1 MQKQNLPNS
10 NVNSSNL
17 SANSF
22 NLNTNSA
29 PKFALNSSTN
39 SLNSAKNSVQ
49 NLTKNA
55 WHKFTQNPQI
65 IASKAFITKEFLHI
79 FRDIRTLMILVLM
92 PLIQI
97 LLFGFALSS
106 EVKNVKFALLD
117 LAKNSESSE
126 LVWRLSQNPYF
137 QLYEN
142 LGEQPK
148 TSSEFL
154 RVFNGSRVDFILI
167 IPSEF
172 KANSGVGLNSA
183 SANSSSIPQ
192 AILNANSQIQLILDA
207 SDANRASTI
216 NIYVSNIITQ
226 AFASQN
232 SPINTSTTMLFNPQ
246 GKSAP
251 NFVPGLLGLILM
263 LICAMMTSVSIV
275 REKEQGSMEVL
286 LISPLRPVLV
296 IISKLVPYFLL
307 SFGILVLTLIVCVFV
322 LDLAVAGSLFA
333 LVFLNLLYIVL
344 ALSIGLMVS
353 NLAKTQIVA
362 MLVCAMLFMMPVMM
376 FSGMLFPVE
385 SMPRILQGVSHLI
398 PTKWFIIALKKIM
411 IEGLSVAFVFKE
423 ILILSISLALVLLVS
438 LKTYKIRL

>member
-1 MQKQNLPNS
+1 MRKISEILP
-10 NVNSSNL
+10 
-17 SANSF
+17 
-22 NLNTNSA
+22 
-29 PKFALNSSTN
+29 
-39 SLNSAKNSVQ
+39 NSAKNSVQ

-55 WHKFTQNPQI
+55 WQKFTQNPQI
-65 IASKAFITKEFLHI
+65 IASKAFIKKEFLHI

-117 LAKNSESSE
+117 LAKNSASSE

-154 RVFNGSRVDFILI
+154 RVFNGGRVDFILI

-172 KANSGVGLNSA
+172 KANLGAGLNLA
-183 SANSSSIPQ
+183 SANLSSTSQTISN
-192 AILNANSQIQLILDA
+192 ANSNANSQIQLILDA

-226 AFASQN
+226 AFSSQN
-232 SPINTSTTMLFNPQ
+232 SPINISTTMLFNPQ

-322 LDLAVAGSLFA
+322 LDLAVAGSIFA

-362 MLVCAMLFMMPVMM
+362 MFVCAMLFMMPVMM

-385 SMPRILQGVSHLI
+385 SMPQILQGISHLI

-411 IEGLSVAFVFKE
+411 IEGLSVAFAFKE
-423 ILILSISLALVLLVS
+423 ILILSTSLALVLLIS

>member
-1 MQKQNLPNS
+1 MRKISENLPNS
-10 NVNSSNL
+10 NANSVNLAEFAPNSAQNSTLISNKNSSN
-17 SANSF
+17 
-22 NLNTNSA
+22 SA
-29 PKFALNSSTN
+29 PNL
-39 SLNSAKNSVQ
+39 AKNIWQ
-49 NLTKNA
+49 
-55 WHKFTQNPQI
+55 KFTQNPQI
-65 IASKAFITKEFLHI
+65 IASKAFIKKEFLHI
-79 FRDIRTLMILVLM
+79 FRDLRTVMILVLM

-106 EVKNVKFALLD
+106 EVQNVNFALLD
-117 LAKNSESSE
+117 LAKNSASKQ
-126 LVWRLSQNPYF
+126 LVWALSQNPYF
-137 QLYEN
+137 KLYVN
-142 LGEQPK
+142 LDEQPK
-148 TSSEFL
+148 TSNDFWS
-154 RVFNGSRVDFILI
+154 VFNGSKVDFILI
-167 IPSEF
+167 IPSDF
-172 KANSGVGLNSA
+172 KSGAGLNAGVNLSLISQANST
-183 SANSSSIPQ
+183 
-192 AILNANSQIQLILDA
+192 SQIQLILDA

-232 SPINTSTTMLFNPQ
+232 SPIQISTTMLFNPQ

-263 LICAMMTSVSIV
+263 LICAMMTSISIV

-296 IISKLVPYFLL
+296 IVSKLVPYLLL
-307 SFGILVLTLIVCVFV
+307 SFGILTLTLVVCVVV

-333 LVFLNLLYIVL
+333 LMAFCLLYIVL

-385 SMPRILQGVSHLI
+385 SMPQILQAFSHLI
-398 PTKWFIIALKKIM
+398 PTKWFIIGVKKIM
-411 IEGLSVAFVFKE
+411 IEGLSASYALKE
-423 ILILSISLALVLLVS
+423 IAILAFSLALVLAVS
-438 LKTYKIRL
+438 LKTYKIRLQ